1 MKNYLLPILFL
12 VILSCNKTEASLPPQ
27 KQENSNVS
35 QVSSPQTNVQ
45 TQTIIFR
52 DAQGNILTESQKD
65 SIVQN
70 TKGIQALRSFNDN
83 TTEYILF
90 KTFDDLRG
98 FVPDDVVDN
107 LIRED
112 KLRKSGGPAQVF
124 RQRLLDKW
132 QNQPLPEK
140 KFSLMNGEEKSFS
153 DYFGS
158 MLVVNFW
165 YTTCGPCI
173 IEMPALNQLV
183 DDYKESD
190 INFLSFS
197 FDKKEDLEINVKDD
211 MDALVQGEDLSE
223 EFKTK
228 ASTIFEAAVSAK
240 VLSEVN
246 QRIEELETNYKK
258 EISEAK
264 EEHLSTITEKVDGYL
279 NYVCEEWMK
288 ENELAVEKGIRS
300 ELVEDF
306 MTGLKNLFTE
316 HYIDIPEEKVDLVD
330 DLFEKVEELEQKLD
344 ESINTSVD
352 IKKELA
358 EYRKAETLR
367 EVSED
372 LADTEKEKLGKLAEG
387 IDFED
392 KSQYSEKL
400 EVIKENYFPK
410 QQSETITEELENTEV
425 EEQNS
430 SEPDVDPVMKRYVSS
445 LTRLNK

>member
-1 MKNYLLPILFL
+1 MSEEILEQTAEEL
-12 VILSCNKTEASLPPQ
+12 EEEQQAVAE
-27 KQENSNVS
+27 
-35 QVSSPQTNVQ
+35 SS
-45 TQTIIFR
+45 
-52 DAQGNILTESQKD
+52 
-65 SIVQN
+65 
-70 TKGIQALRSFNDN
+70 
-83 TTEYILF
+83 
-90 KTFDDLRG
+90 
-98 FVPDDVVDN
+98 
-107 LIRED
+107 
-112 KLRKSGGPAQVF
+112 
-124 RQRLLDKW
+124 
-132 QNQPLPEK
+132 
-140 KFSLMNGEEKSFS
+140 GEEILDEAKTKVKEEDEDAEEVEEAKKVSEEDDEEEEPVEEAVSIPKTKAGMIKALYDQLNTMKKADLSDSFTKIM
-153 DYFGS
+153 GS
-158 MLVVNFW
+158 TLS
-165 YTTCGPCI
+165 
-173 IEMPALNQLV
+173 EQ
-183 DDYKESD
+183 DEDEEKEEEEAPME
-190 INFLSFS
+190 NKKL
-197 FDKKEDLEINVKDD
+197 KKEDLEINVKDD

-240 VLSEVN
+240 VISEVN
-246 QRIEELETNYKK
+246 QRIDELETNYKK
-258 EISEAK
+258 EITEAK
-264 EEHLSTITEKVDGYL
+264 EEHLSTVTEKVDGYL
-279 NYVCEEWMK
+279 NYVVEEWMK

-358 EYRKAETLR
+358 EYKKAETLR

-372 LADTEKEKLGKLAEG
+372 LADTEKEKLGKLADG

-410 QQSETITEELENTEV
+410 QQSETITEELENTEK
-425 EEQNS
+425 EQDI
-430 SEPDVDPVMKRYVSS
+430 SESVDPIMSKYASA

>member
-1 MKNYLLPILFL
+1 MSEEILEQTAGEL
-12 VILSCNKTEASLPPQ
+12 EEEQQAVAE
-27 KQENSNVS
+27 E
-35 QVSSPQTNVQ
+35 SS
-45 TQTIIFR
+45 
-52 DAQGNILTESQKD
+52 
-65 SIVQN
+65 
-70 TKGIQALRSFNDN
+70 
-83 TTEYILF
+83 
-90 KTFDDLRG
+90 
-98 FVPDDVVDN
+98 
-107 LIRED
+107 
-112 KLRKSGGPAQVF
+112 
-124 RQRLLDKW
+124 
-132 QNQPLPEK
+132 
-140 KFSLMNGEEKSFS
+140 GEEILDEAKTKVEKEEVDEEEVAEEVEEVEEAVSIPKTKAGMIKALYNQLNTMKKSDLSDSFS
-153 DYFGS
+153 KIMGS
-158 MLVVNFW
+158 TLA
-165 YTTCGPCI
+165 
-173 IEMPALNQLV
+173 EEEEA
-183 DDYKESD
+183 DDEEEEPVESKK
-190 INFLSFS
+190 L
-197 FDKKEDLEINVKDD
+197 KKEDLEIDVKEDIE
-211 MDALVQGEDLSE
+211 AIVNGEDLSE

-246 QRIEELETNYKK
+246 SRIDELETSYKK
-258 EISEAK
+258 EITEAK

-279 NYVCEEWMK
+279 NYVTEEWMK

-358 EYRKAETLR
+358 EYKKAETLR

-372 LADTEKEKLGKLAEG
+372 LADTEKEKLGKLADG

-410 QQSETITEELENTEV
+410 QQSETITEELENTEK
-425 EEQNS
+425 EQDS
-430 SEPDVDPVMKRYVSS
+430 SESSVDPVMSKYASA

>member
-1 MKNYLLPILFL
+1 MSEEILEQTAEEL
-12 VILSCNKTEASLPPQ
+12 EEEQQAVA
-27 KQENSNVS
+27 
-35 QVSSPQTNVQ
+35 VSS
-45 TQTIIFR
+45 
-52 DAQGNILTESQKD
+52 
-65 SIVQN
+65 
-70 TKGIQALRSFNDN
+70 
-83 TTEYILF
+83 
-90 KTFDDLRG
+90 
-98 FVPDDVVDN
+98 
-107 LIRED
+107 
-112 KLRKSGGPAQVF
+112 
-124 RQRLLDKW
+124 
-132 QNQPLPEK
+132 
-140 KFSLMNGEEKSFS
+140 GEEILDEAKAKVEKEEVDEEEVAEEAEEVEEAVSVPKTKAGMIKALYNQLNAMKKSDLSDSFS
-153 DYFGS
+153 KIMGS
-158 MLVVNFW
+158 TLAEEEEADEDEEETPMENKKL
-165 YTTCGPCI
+165 
-173 IEMPALNQLV
+173 
-183 DDYKESD
+183 
-190 INFLSFS
+190 
-197 FDKKEDLEINVKDD
+197 KKEDLEIDVKEDIE
-211 MDALVQGEDLSE
+211 AIVNGEDLSE

-246 QRIEELETNYKK
+246 SRIDELETSYKK
-258 EISEAK
+258 EITDAK
-264 EEHLSTITEKVDGYL
+264 EEHLSTVTEKVDGYL
-279 NYVCEEWMK
+279 NYVTEEWMK

-358 EYRKAETLR
+358 DYKKAETLR

-372 LADTEKEKLGKLAEG
+372 LADTEKEKLGKLADG

-410 QQSETITEELENTEV
+410 QQSETITEELENTEK
-425 EEQNS
+425 EQDI
-430 SEPDVDPVMKRYVSS
+430 SESVDPIMSKYASA

>member
-1 MKNYLLPILFL
+1 MSEEILEQTAGEL
-12 VILSCNKTEASLPPQ
+12 EEEQQAVAE
-27 KQENSNVS
+27 E
-35 QVSSPQTNVQ
+35 SS
-45 TQTIIFR
+45 
-52 DAQGNILTESQKD
+52 
-65 SIVQN
+65 
-70 TKGIQALRSFNDN
+70 
-83 TTEYILF
+83 
-90 KTFDDLRG
+90 
-98 FVPDDVVDN
+98 
-107 LIRED
+107 
-112 KLRKSGGPAQVF
+112 
-124 RQRLLDKW
+124 
-132 QNQPLPEK
+132 
-140 KFSLMNGEEKSFS
+140 GEEILDEAKAKVEKEEVDEEEVAEEVEEVEEAVSIPKTKAGMIKALYNQLNAMKKSELSDSFS
-153 DYFGS
+153 KIMGS
-158 MLVVNFW
+158 TL
-165 YTTCGPCI
+165 
-173 IEMPALNQLV
+173 
-183 DDYKESD
+183 KEEEEEADEDEEEPVESKK
-190 INFLSFS
+190 L
-197 FDKKEDLEINVKDD
+197 KKEDLEIDVKEDIE
-211 MDALVQGEDLSE
+211 AIVNGEDLSE

-246 QRIEELETNYKK
+246 QRIEELETDYKK
-258 EISEAK
+258 EITEAK

-279 NYVCEEWMK
+279 NYVTEEWMK

-358 EYRKAETLR
+358 EYKKAETLR

-372 LADTEKEKLGKLAEG
+372 LADTEKEKLGKLADG

-410 QQSETITEELENTEV
+410 QQSETITEELENTEK
-425 EEQNS
+425 EQDS
-430 SEPDVDPVMKRYVSS
+430 SEPVVDPIMSKYASA
-445 LTRLNK
+445 LTRFNK

>member
-1 MKNYLLPILFL
+1 MSEEILEQQSEEL
-12 VILSCNKTEASLPPQ
+12 EEEQQAVAESSDEEILDEA
-27 KQENSNVS
+27 KAKVKE
-35 QVSSPQTNVQ
+35 
-45 TQTIIFR
+45 
-52 DAQGNILTESQKD
+52 
-65 SIVQN
+65 
-70 TKGIQALRSFNDN
+70 
-83 TTEYILF
+83 
-90 KTFDDLRG
+90 DD
-98 FVPDDVVDN
+98 D
-107 LIRED
+107 ED
-112 KLRKSGGPAQVF
+112 
-124 RQRLLDKW
+124 
-132 QNQPLPEK
+132 E
-140 KFSLMNGEEKSFS
+140 GEEEDDEEEEMEEAVSIPKTKAGMIKALYDQLNSMKKADLSDSFTKIM
-153 DYFGS
+153 GS
-158 MLVVNFW
+158 TINEAEHEEDEEEDEEEVKA
-165 YTTCGPCI
+165 G
-173 IEMPALNQLV
+173 
-183 DDYKESD
+183 YKME
-190 INFLSFS
+190 NKKL
-197 FDKKEDLEINVKDD
+197 KKEDLDINVKDD
-211 MDALVQGEDLSE
+211 MDALVQGEELSE

-246 QRIEELETNYKK
+246 QRVEELEENYKT
-258 EISEAK
+258 EIAEAK
-264 EEHLSTITEKVDGYL
+264 EEHLSTVTEKVDGYL
-279 NYVCEEWMK
+279 NYVVEEWMK

-358 EYRKAETLR
+358 EYKREETLR

-410 QQSETITEELENTEV
+410 QQSEIITEELENTE
-425 EEQNS
+425 EEQDS
-430 SEPDVDPVMKRYVSS
+430 SEPAIDPIMSKYASA
-445 LTRLNK
+445 LTRFNK

>member
-1 MKNYLLPILFL
+1 MSEEILEQTAEELEEEQQAVAEDSSGEEILDEAKAKVEKEEVEEEEVAEEKVEVEEAVSVPKTKAGMIKALYDQLNSMKKAD
-12 VILSCNKTEASLPPQ
+12 LSDSFTKIMGST
-27 KQENSNVS
+27 
-35 QVSSPQTNVQ
+35 
-45 TQTIIFR
+45 
-52 DAQGNILTESQKD
+52 LTE
-65 SIVQN
+65 
-70 TKGIQALRSFNDN
+70 
-83 TTEYILF
+83 E
-90 KTFDDLRG
+90 DD
-98 FVPDDVVDN
+98 
-107 LIRED
+107 E
-112 KLRKSGGPAQVF
+112 
-124 RQRLLDKW
+124 
-132 QNQPLPEK
+132 EE
-140 KFSLMNGEEKSFS
+140 GEEEEKP
-153 DYFGS
+153 
-158 MLVVNFW
+158 M
-165 YTTCGPCI
+165 
-173 IEMPALNQLV
+173 
-183 DDYKESD
+183 ESKK
-190 INFLSFS
+190 L
-197 FDKKEDLEINVKDD
+197 KKEDLEIDVKDD
-211 MDALVQGEDLSE
+211 IEAITNGEDLSE
-223 EFKTK
+223 DFKTK

-246 QRIEELETNYKK
+246 QRVEKLEEDYKK
-258 EISEAK
+258 EITEAK

-358 EYRKAETLR
+358 EYKKAETLR

-372 LADTEKEKLGKLAEG
+372 LADTEKEKLGKLADG

-410 QQSETITEELENTEV
+410 QQSETITEELENTEK
-425 EEQNS
+425 EQPS
-430 SEPDVDPVMKRYVSS
+430 SEPEIDPIMSKYASA